1 MREPKFAVGDVVKL
15 SAGGPDM
22 NVQEQMKNMHR
33 EFTGNYRAQWF
44 AGKKLEHGTFAEET
58 LTLVSKV
65 AP

>member
-1 MREPKFAVGDVVKL
+1 MRKPKFEIGDVVKL

-22 NVQEQMKNMHR
+22 NVQEVIKNMHK

-58 LTLVSKV
+58 LTLVPKV